1 VPTFGKAQ
9 SNPWCVSNHLSLT
22 RLCWYQEH
30 GWYSTCKKGHCI
42 SKNQIKTTR
51 SVVRK
56 TDRPSLS
63 SSSGLLLV
71 TTGQKRSRVVVVPP
85 SQLSCKYR
93 GYSKSESEKGRKAT
107 NGVVWSGRRWKKWP
121 SESAATV
128 ADLSLLFSEAVWV
141 VVAFSDERL
150 SVSDGER
157 NMVASAYLSSDG
169 WAPAVRGNATRRHG
183 LRPRKIQNG
192 HWTRSIAVV

>member
-30 GWYSTCKKGHCI
+30 GWYSTCKKGPCI

-141 VVAFSDERL
+141 VVAFSDERP
-150 SVSDGER
+150 SVSEYGPLFFLWWLRMDGR
-157 NMVASAYLSSDG
+157 QRIAQAWTGPSKTQIFRS
-169 WAPAVRGNATRRHG
+169 G
-183 LRPRKIQNG
+183 LCIKI
-192 HWTRSIAVV
+192 I